1 MLKSGSATKK
11 KYIYTI
17 HRIHEYKMLQPA
29 QYKNILQSYQEN
41 LCAKRPWEGGGTQP
55 SKISTQKEENGENI
69 RLRGGY
75 NL

>member
-1 MLKSGSATKK
+1 MLKSCIAPKE

-29 QYKNILQSYQEN
+29 KYKNILQSYQEN

-55 SKISTQKEENGENI
+55 SQKEENGENI
-69 RLRGGY
+69 RLGVG
-75 NL
+75 